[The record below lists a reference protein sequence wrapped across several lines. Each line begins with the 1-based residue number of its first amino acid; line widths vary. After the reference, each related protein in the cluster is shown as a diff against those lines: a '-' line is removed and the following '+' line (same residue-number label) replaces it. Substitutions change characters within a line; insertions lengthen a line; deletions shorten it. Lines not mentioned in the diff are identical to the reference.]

1 MNNIMLYG
9 MMFSKEGK
17 LMKILLTGFDP
28 FGGETINPAWEAVK
42 MVQNQIDDI
51 EIVKLKVPTVFYKSI
66 AKVAEVL
73 EREKPDAVL
82 CIGQAGG
89 RYDLTLERV
98 AININDAR
106 IPDNE
111 GQQPIDIPVFEDG
124 AAAYFSTLPVKAMV
138 KAIRHAGVPAS
149 VSNTAGTF
157 VCNHLMYGVLYTL
170 EKKYPGVRGGF
181 MHVPFITS
189 QIVHRFPSAP
199 SLSIE
204 DIVKGIEAALR
215 AIALNSHDIQTVEG
229 KTY

>member
-1 MNNIMLYG
+1 
-9 MMFSKEGK
+9 
-17 LMKILLTGFDP
+17 MKILLTGFDP

-89 RYDLTLERV
+89 RYDLTPERV

-189 QIVHRFPSAP
+189 QIVHRFPSAS

-215 AIALNSHDIQTVEG
+215 AIALNSHDI
-229 KTY
+229 

>member
-1 MNNIMLYG
+1 
-9 MMFSKEGK
+9 
-17 LMKILLTGFDP
+17 MKILLTGFDP